1 MMSGRKRDRKCSEQ
15 ACNVR
20 SYRANVESVGSGRVA
35 GSSPKIRQNKLA
47 IVGGHQNQPFWI
59 GSRSGLESQGQMSE
73 LHRNI
78 PSSYSCPVVNQLL
91 WLRIAVHRRSLVE
104 ARNYGV

>member
-1 MMSGRKRDRKCSEQ
+1 MSGRKRDRKCSEQ

-47 IVGGHQNQPFWI
+47 IVGGYQNQPFWI
-59 GSRSGLESQGQMSE
+59 GSRSGLESQGQMSDWVAGSVG
-73 LHRNI
+73 LG
-78 PSSYSCPVVNQLL
+78 Y
-91 WLRIAVHRRSLVE
+91 ALVTSF
-104 ARNYGV
+104 AKKVKKM